1 VTMTQDNHDT
11 TIAEGI
17 VLIDFWAEWC
27 GPCKRF
33 GPIFEKV
40 AEQHPDAVFAK
51 VDTEA
56 EQDLAAQYGVTS
68 IPTLVVYRDGIPVFG
83 QPGALPEQALLGILD
98 QVRELDMD
106 EVRVQYE
113 AQLKAAGRDS
123 EHDHSEHDHS
133 EHDHSD
139 HDHAGHGHDHA
150 GHQH

>member
-1 VTMTQDNHDT
+1 MTQDNHDT

-106 EVRVQYE
+106 DVRVQYE

-123 EHDHSEHDHS
+123 EQ
-133 EHDHSD
+133 D
-139 HDHAGHGHDHA
+139 HDHAGHDHGHDHA
-150 GHQH
+150 GHDHQH